1 MPDYLCHYQFHS
13 KPEIVLR
20 MNNDFQS
27 VRKRAEEIWLSG
39 GIDKKLEEELT
50 CY

>member
-1 MPDYLCHYQFHS
+1 MLDYLCHYQFHS

-27 VRKRAEEIWLSG
+27 VRKRY
-39 GIDKKLEEELT
+39 DCPVKLEEELT